1 MTNFYKKWFW
11 PFVLPALIVFAFVVA
26 IPFIVGFIYS
36 FTNWRGTYFSDPNAF
51 GAVSMW
57 KAFIGFDNYVN
68 AFKNELFL
76 DALRKT
82 VLYTVMATIS
92 INIFALLF
100 ALLIESLKKGKGFF
114 RGTFFLPNL
123 LGGLALGFIWSII
136 FEVVYSKLIFD
147 PSHLNIPFFTYM
159 LQDKTNWIYA
169 TVILSTWQTA
179 GYMMIIYIN
188 GLNNIPKSLMEAAD
202 IDGATWW
209 QKFSRVQVPMLAPSF
224 TICIFLSLANSFKLL
239 DQNIALTNGA
249 KWKRLLSGQILRGL
263 ADSNPPDYGLVQ
275 AEAVIFFVLVAIIT
289 LVQVKVTSG
298 KGDE

>member
-11 PFVLPALIVFAFVVA
+11 PLVLPALIIFALVVGV
-26 IPFIVGFIYS
+26 PFIIGFVYS

-57 KAFIGFDNYVN
+57 NSFVGFDNYVN
-68 AFKNELFL
+68 AFKNEFFVN
-76 DALRKT
+76 AIIKT
-82 VLYTVMATIS
+82 VAYTAMATVT
-92 INIFALLF
+92 INVFALMF

-136 FEVVYSKLIFD
+136 FEVIYSKIIFSPD
-147 PSHLNIPFFTYM
+147 HLNWPIFQYM
-159 LQDKTNWIYA
+159 LQDEWKSILA
-169 TVILSTWQTA
+169 LVILSTWQTA

-188 GLNNIPKSLMEAAD
+188 GLNNIPSSLMEAAD
-202 IDGATWW
+202 IDGASWW
-209 QKFSRVQVPMLAPSF
+209 QKFSKVTVPMLAPSF

-249 KWKRLLSGQILRGL
+249 KGFRLLSAQIVRGL
-263 ADSNPPDYGLVQ
+263 ADTDIPDYGMVQ
-275 AEAVIFFVLVAIIT
+275 AEAVIFFIMVAVIT
-289 LVQVKVTSG
+289 IAQIKITSR
-298 KGDE
+298 KGVE